1 MAEYTMCRSDMQGR
15 KPCFHNEQTERKH
28 GPGTRNLNW
37 QPPSL
42 EVVPTLRA
50 KIRYHRYTRDYIVI
64 FLIELHLLHHTERR
78 QASGDEM
85 LWQQLIGKDYE
96 SREELARD
104 LGLALREQRV
114 KAGLTQA
121 DLAERIN
128 VDEVS
133 VRRWELGLRLPSI
146 ETLLLL
152 EAVFIEKNE

>member
-1 MAEYTMCRSDMQGR
+1 MAEYTVYRSDAR
-15 KPCFHNEQTERKH
+15 RQT
-28 GPGTRNLNW
+28 
-37 QPPSL
+37 PSFDNDQMEGKREVGARQL
-42 EVVPTLRA
+42 TGQTSVFAVVPTLRA
-50 KIRYHRYTRDYIVI
+50 KIRYYRYIRDYITR
-64 FLIELHLLHHTERR
+64 FLIDSNLLTHSEWR

-104 LGLALREQRV
+104 LGLALREQRM

-146 ETLLLL
+146 ETLLML
-152 EAVFIEKNE
+152 EAVFIEENE

>member
-1 MAEYTMCRSDMQGR
+1 MRLVIEKPLSNNSGR
-15 KPCFHNEQTERKH
+15 QQT
-28 GPGTRNLNW
+28 
-37 QPPSL
+37 
-42 EVVPTLRA
+42 
-50 KIRYHRYTRDYIVI
+50 
-64 FLIELHLLHHTERR
+64 
-78 QASGDEM
+78 SGDEM
-85 LWQQLIGKDYE
+85 LWEQLIGKDYA

-104 LGLALREQRV
+104 LGLALREQRM

-152 EAVFIEKNE
+152 ESVFKRDD